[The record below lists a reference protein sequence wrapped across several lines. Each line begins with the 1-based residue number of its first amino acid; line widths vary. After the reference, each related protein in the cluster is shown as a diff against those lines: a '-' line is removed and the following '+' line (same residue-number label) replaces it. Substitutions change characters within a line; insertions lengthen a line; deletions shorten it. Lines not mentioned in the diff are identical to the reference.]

1 MGAKPKE
8 VEGNRDLEEAERPG
22 GRDNRLVETGLRE
35 DHVVRRRN
43 CVLVFAQSVL
53 RLYDE
58 YDPSSHC
65 TKLRSWSVWEPA
77 SVSNTRKTYC
87 RQDHKDIVPAERLDD
102 DGPRVDSERDED
114 EGEEMEDGQDR
125 DQRCCVALCRPSGVD
140 GCCRCRHVD
149 RRSPADLPV
158 SRPRLGLLELID
170 RESRP
175 RDPPGEP

>member
-1 MGAKPKE
+1 MNTIHP
-8 VEGNRDLEEAERPG
+8 PI
-22 GRDNRLVETGLRE
+22 
-35 DHVVRRRN
+35 
-43 CVLVFAQSVL
+43 AQSCG
-53 RLYDE
+53 RGQYG
-58 YDPSSHC
+58 
-65 TKLRSWSVWEPA
+65 TPA